1 MTCKLQLANGVIN
14 EYVRMYSF
22 IESIK
27 MYRLVTPLTETI
39 EIWPSSLDYESDYDG
54 GKKIRKLDKKLLQ
67 ILIYDGDRMNDFW
80 PTQVTLEVIDF
91 AMRITCGN

>member
-39 EIWPSSLDYESDYDG
+39 EI
-54 GKKIRKLDKKLLQ
+54 
-67 ILIYDGDRMNDFW
+67 
-80 PTQVTLEVIDF
+80 
-91 AMRITCGN
+91 